1 MSTVGDLIIN
11 NISSNPKDVKTHF
24 TVVQVSK
31 PMRGQTRYRCL
42 RCQHEFE
49 CCGLGRLVQ
58 HITGTR
64 PTPTKTR
71 DVKACPNPYRPLR
84 DSLLEVEEIR
94 RKDLTA
100 YRSLLMKRKDDGI
113 SFEDQYTDL
122 NETKNFNNSSSNGPD
137 GSRAT
142 EQYDN
147 SGDVTGFSRD
157 KLLALV
163 LTMRT
168 LSPQFM
174 QLALFIQDMNE
185 KFPTQS
191 PGDITHLLPLLS
203 MLGPV
208 VSPQL
213 PPAVTNPQPF
223 LAPQYMLPV
232 PSGSQ
237 DISFLLNQ
245 QVSNFAP
252 PSSSSTPP
260 FSHQPNNNQLLSFL
274 LRSNSAD
281 NQSNY

>member
-113 SFEDQYTDL
+113 RFEDQYTDL

-137 GSRAT
+137 VSRAP

-174 QLALFIQDMNE
+174 QLALLIQDMNE
-185 KFPTQS
+185 KFPTQA

-213 PPAVTNPQPF
+213 PPVITNPQPF
-223 LAPQYMLPV
+223 LAPQYMLPA
-232 PSGSQ
+232 PSGPQ
-237 DISFLLNQ
+237 DIAFLLNQ
-245 QVSNFAP
+245 QLSNCAP

-260 FSHQPNNNQLLSFL
+260 FSHQPSNNQLLSFL

-281 NQSNY
+281 DQSNY